1 MLIVEHVFLRLNLQK
16 AVLIAENVS
25 KSCIEIL
32 RVTGGQL
39 IKRARQARCFLA
51 CFFSASFCMSAVCF
65 CILLLTV
72 CLCVVSGF
80 FGSSSMHSNL
90 LSAVFM

>member
-1 MLIVEHVFLRLNLQK
+1 MPIVEHVFLRLNLQK
-16 AVLIAENVS
+16 AVLIAENVNE
-25 KSCIEIL
+25 SCIEVL

-51 CFFSASFCMSAVCF
+51 CFSASFCMSAVCF
-65 CILLLTV
+65 CVLLLTV
-72 CLCVVSGF
+72 CLCVASGF

-90 LSAVFM
+90 FSAVFM

>member
-16 AVLIAENVS
+16 AVLIAENVN
-25 KSCIEIL
+25 KSCSEIL

-39 IKRARQARCFLA
+39 IKRARQARCFL
-51 CFFSASFCMSAVCF
+51 ASFCMSAVCF

>member
-1 MLIVEHVFLRLNLQK
+1 MLIAEHVFLRLNLQK
-16 AVLIAENVS
+16 AVLIAENVN

-51 CFFSASFCMSAVCF
+51 CFRRLFASLQLDSVY
-65 CILLLTV
+65 
-72 CLCVVSGF
+72 F
-80 FGSSSMHSNL
+80 F
-90 LSAVFM
+90 